1 MGTEIK
7 LINLLQHRNQPKIFN
22 GVKMEIKKKI
32 LIIDDEED
40 VITYLSAFFTD
51 NGFITI
57 SAKNG
62 KDGFQKARTE
72 KPDIITLDI
81 SMPEESG
88 VKALRDLQTN
98 ESTKNTPIIMV
109 TGVAIEMKRFIETR
123 RQVHPPEGYF
133 EKPIDREALLEKIK
147 ELLKM

>member
-1 MGTEIK
+1 
-7 LINLLQHRNQPKIFN
+7 
-22 GVKMEIKKKI
+22 MENKKKI

-51 NGFITI
+51 NGFDTI
-57 SAKNG
+57 YAMNG
-62 KDGFQKARTE
+62 KDGVEKAKSE
-72 KPDIITLDI
+72 KPDIITLDV

-88 VKALRDLQTN
+88 VRALRDLQNN

-109 TGVAIEMKRFIETR
+109 TGVSIDMKRFIETR

-133 EKPIDREALLEKIK
+133 EKPIDREALLKKVK

>member
-1 MGTEIK
+1 
-7 LINLLQHRNQPKIFN
+7 
-22 GVKMEIKKKI
+22 MENKKKI

-62 KDGFQKARTE
+62 KDGFQKAKTE